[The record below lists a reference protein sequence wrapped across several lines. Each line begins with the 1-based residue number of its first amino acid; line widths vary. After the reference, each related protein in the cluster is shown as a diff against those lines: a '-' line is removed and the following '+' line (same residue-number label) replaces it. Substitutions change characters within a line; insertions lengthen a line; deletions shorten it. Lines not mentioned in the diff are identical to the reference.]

1 MNETNYQS
9 TQSQDEKK
17 KNSDTFHFDSQRRKR
32 QIKIF
37 KYLIF
42 FRAMATTV
50 YTFYQA
56 ILGLKNQTYV
66 EAGASGLMIS
76 LIFFGFIDGL
86 IATGNAFPF
95 IIIRIRRSIHK
106 LAGLSTPPEDS
117 ARLQSKRWTIWE
129 LIADYDLISDVL
141 PLIVIIIHDII
152 TLR

>member
-1 MNETNYQS
+1 
-9 TQSQDEKK
+9 
-17 KNSDTFHFDSQRRKR
+17 
-32 QIKIF
+32 
-37 KYLIF
+37 
-42 FRAMATTV
+42 MATTV

-76 LIFFGFIDGL
+76 LILFGFIDGL
-86 IATGNAFPF
+86 IATGNAFPS
-95 IIIRIRRSIHK
+95 IIICIRRSIHK
-106 LAGLSTPPEDS
+106 LAGLSAPSEDS
-117 ARLQSKRWTIWE
+117 ARLAKRWTIWG